1 MDNSPHPA
9 GLRALSPGQA
19 LVCVCVPARDEA
31 LRLPVLLDAL
41 AAQDWPQPVM
51 VALGINN
58 TSDDSLAVIE
68 EARNRHHDRLDLH
81 VTQANF
87 PVELAH
93 AGSARRLAMD
103 AGLALLGDAQ
113 DAVLVSTDADTRPPR
128 DWLLANMAA
137 IAKGADIV
145 GGRIDID
152 PAELLPE
159 PARRLRAAWD
169 SYWAAVRAIEDA
181 IDPQPWDQAPRHGDH
196 TGASLAIRADVYRA
210 CGGVPL
216 LPTGEDRALVN
227 AALAMGA
234 RLVHPASVHTFVS
247 SRVTGRA
254 QDGMAAAMQAL
265 VDLAHNGAVPMAPS
279 FEQWRERAHWR
290 KALRA
295 QPDGHALI
303 ARQEPRLPPMLHDMP
318 LEVAP

>member
-1 MDNSPHPA
+1 M
-9 GLRALSPGQA
+9 
-19 LVCVCVPARDEA
+19 
-31 LRLPVLLDAL
+31 LLEAL
-41 AAQDWPQPVM
+41 AAQDWHQPIM
-51 VALGINN
+51 VTLAVNN
-58 TSDDSLAVIE
+58 TTDDSLAVIE
-68 EARNRHHDRLDLH
+68 AARNRHHDRLDLH

-87 PVELAH
+87 ADRLAH

-103 AGLALLGDAQ
+103 TGLALLGDAR

-128 DWLLANMAA
+128 DWLSANAAA
-137 IAKGADIV
+137 IAQGADIV

-152 PAELLPE
+152 PAEPLPE

-169 SYWAAVRAIEDA
+169 SYWAAVRTIEDA
-181 IDPQPWDQAPRHGDH
+181 IDPQPCDPAPRHGDH

-234 RLVHPASVHTFVS
+234 RLVHPANVRTFVS
-247 SRVTGRA
+247 PRLTGRA

-265 VDLAHNGAVPMAPS
+265 VDAAETGAPAMAPS
-279 FEQWRERAHWR
+279 FEQWRARAHWR

-295 QPDGHALI
+295 HPDGHALI
-303 ARQEPRLPPMLHDMP
+303 ARQEPLLPPMLHDMP